1 MKQVLDMSPLELD
14 NLPPEDTAELNHAIE
29 ESKRLEEVSFCGAAT
44 TPKLH
49 CDP

>member
-29 ESKRLEEVSFCGAAT
+29 ESKRLEEVSFCWAAAT
-44 TPKLH
+44 LTHNCNP
-49 CDP
+49 